1 MRITGRKAQVAGRR
15 LIGVIGV
22 LAAVGVGVVGASPE
36 ATVRADSSQTPVAQP
51 QPAPPTP
58 GVPTAPVAA
67 PTPPPVRPVPTRN
80 VRVSVVITD
89 QAGTTAPVVK
99 TVTMVI
105 ADGRRN
111 QVRSMSRLRRQSAT
125 TSGSPIMMTGELVPL
140 HLNVDAQATVT
151 TDKRVLVEL
160 RFNYGIAVRSGA
172 EPSGSAT
179 VAADAGVAEISEELA
194 LLLTPGTSVVAAESA
209 DATSDRKV
217 KVEVRAEILP

>member
-1 MRITGRKAQVAGRR
+1 MRTTGHASPNTPRLSHVSPLWRAGR
-15 LIGVIGV
+15 IVGGV
-22 LAAVGVGVVGASPE
+22 LALLVVVPSH
-36 ATVRADSSQTPVAQP
+36 ATELADPSLVP
-51 QPAPPTP
+51 QAPTEQ
-58 GVPTAPVAA
+58 A
-67 PTPPPVRPVPTRN
+67 PTPPSMPNAPGAVLAPTRPVPTRN
-80 VRVSVVITD
+80 VRVNVVITD

-111 QVRSMSRLRRQSAT
+111 QVRSMSRLRRQ
-125 TSGSPIMMTGELVPL
+125 TSSMTSELVPL